1 VGPKVSFIVRNYS
14 AILASGLLAE
24 RHTLTWLFPKSSARR
39 FARAPQ
45 RLCGATSSLAVPT
58 PEFFDAPGG
67 IDDLLLAGIKRMA
80 RGADIEVEIIVG

>member
-1 VGPKVSFIVRNYS
+1 MAIREIVRPAFRPS
-14 AILASGLLAE
+14 TPG
-24 RHTLTWLFPKSSARR
+24 
-39 FARAPQ
+39 
-45 RLCGATSSLAVPT
+45 LCGATSSLAVPT